1 MSDSAEV
8 FGNKAGVFE
17 INTGVFFNKD
27 HLIFNKGILFCNK
40 AICDKQKGHE
50 EFTRGPRAIS
60 KQGTSDNLKR
70 QGKKRNREASPAA
83 ASRMFIESPRGN

>member
-27 HLIFNKGILFCNK
+27 HLIFNKGILISNKGMLFCNK
-40 AICDKQKGHE
+40 AICDKQAAHPLIA
-50 EFTRGPRAIS
+50 RRRRAIS
-60 KQGTSDNLKR
+60 RRATRSSLAGHER
-70 QGKKRNREASPAA
+70 
-83 ASRMFIESPRGN
+83 